1 MAEKTPRKYLVARDR
16 EVETDTVRIFG
27 FPESDGIIVPKELL
41 VAKAQ
46 KITQIIHGLLTEESD
61 AGLVVPV
68 EDLKTSDI
76 RGVSSLLDRFLR
88 TPDVSI
94 NISDDIDSMEIKG
107 TIVRLH
113 ENIRPGSGLSVA
125 QRLGVSLADIAPDD
139 PRPYPGVYL

>member
-1 MAEKTPRKYLVARDR
+1 MAEKIPRKYLVARDR

>member
-1 MAEKTPRKYLVARDR
+1 VAEKTPRKYLVARDR

>member
-1 MAEKTPRKYLVARDR
+1 VAEKIPRKYLVARDR